1 MGIDAKVKNLPPEM
15 QREVMDFVEFLIQRR
30 EAARKPDSKRVGQS
44 WAGGL
49 SEFRE
54 QFTSVDLQHKASE
67 WRGDS
72 VSG

>member
-1 MGIDAKVKNLPPEM
+1 MGIDAKVKNLPPDM

-30 EAARKPDSKRVGQS
+30 AANRRDDSKPVSQN

-49 SEFRE
+49 SEFRDR
-54 QFTSVDLQHKASE
+54 FTSVDLQHKARE

-72 VSG
+72 VSR